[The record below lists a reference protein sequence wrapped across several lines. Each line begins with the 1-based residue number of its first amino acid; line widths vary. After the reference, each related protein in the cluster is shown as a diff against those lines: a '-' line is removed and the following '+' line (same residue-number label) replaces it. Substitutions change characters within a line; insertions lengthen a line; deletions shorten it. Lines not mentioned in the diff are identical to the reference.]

1 VGRALLVGFVAV
13 VLAGTPAAG
22 SGGATPQRGGTVVV
36 VRAPGMNCLNVFG
49 PCGVVSG
56 DPVLAQVL
64 EGAFEVGPDLVF
76 RPNLVSSVAIGRNPF
91 TLTYRIRPEARWSD
105 GVPVTASD
113 FLFTYKTF
121 ATQKTT
127 AIDERE
133 FYGKIRR
140 VRVLGPKAFRVVLRE
155 ALAGWRGYFNF
166 VLPRHALVGVDI
178 TAVWRDRLDN
188 PKTGRAIG
196 NGPFVVD
203 RFDPGSELVLV
214 RNPRYWGPHTA
225 YLDRYVVRFAKS
237 EPADLLGTLKRGEV
251 DFTTSVPGGNAPLTA
266 ELAEQAAHIPGWRA
280 VAWPTPGNEHLA
292 FRIGPGG
299 HPALR
304 NKLVRR
310 ALAFGIDRA
319 EIARTD
325 LRGGRPL
332 DNTAFSPGEQFYRP
346 HWSMY
351 RYRPAESRRL
361 LERAGCRRGVDG
373 VYVCTGE
380 RLSLRFVTLAGSPI
394 RERIVKQMQA
404 QLRPAGVEVQVTYA
418 PPNVVFSTILP
429 RGEFDAALFAWFH
442 GPGGH
447 FPPEGLCGDVQNWTG
462 YCGRLVMRD
471 LQQADRILDPRQR
484 AAVLN
489 SADAK
494 LARDVPLVPVL
505 QPLGHAALKQTIRGF
520 VPGGTMFNYT
530 QNTEDWWV
538 AR

>member
-1 VGRALLVGFVAV
+1 MGLVAA
-13 VLAGTPAAG
+13 VLAATPTAG
-22 SGGATPQRGGTVVV
+22 SGEASPQRGGTVVV
-36 VRAPGMNCLNVFG
+36 ERPPGMNCLNVFG
-49 PCGVVSG
+49 PCGIVSG
-56 DPVLAQVL
+56 DPVLAQVV
-64 EGAFEVGPDLVF
+64 EGAFEVGSDLVF
-76 RPNLVSSVAIGRNPF
+76 RPNLVSSVAIGRNPL

-113 FLFTYKTF
+113 FVFTYKIF

-155 ALAGWRGYFNF
+155 ALASWREYFNF
-166 VLPRHALVGVDI
+166 VLPSHALAGTDI

-196 NGPFVVD
+196 SGPFLVD
-203 RFDPGSELVLV
+203 RFEPGSELVLA

-225 YLDRYVVRFAKS
+225 YLDRYVVRFSKS
-237 EPADLLGTLKRGEV
+237 EPGDPLGALKRGEV
-251 DFTTSVPGGNAPLTA
+251 DFTTSVPGVAAPLTA
-266 ELAEQAAHIPGWRA
+266 ELAEQAARIPGWRA
-280 VAWPTPGNEHLA
+280 VAWSSPGKEHLA

-310 ALAFGIDRA
+310 ALAYGIDRA

-325 LRGGRPL
+325 LRGARPL
-332 DNTAFSPGEQFYRP
+332 DSTVFLPGEPFYRP
-346 HWSMY
+346 NWPRY
-351 RYRPAESRRL
+351 RYRPAEARRL
-361 LERAGCRRGVDG
+361 LEQAGCRRGADG
-373 VYVCTGE
+373 IYLCAGQ
-380 RLSLRFVTLAGSPI
+380 RLSLRFVTTAGSRT
-394 RERIVKQMQA
+394 RERALTHMQA
-404 QLRPAGVEVQVTYA
+404 HLRPVGVEVEVTYA
-418 PPNVVFSTILP
+418 PTTAFFGTILP
-429 RGEFDAALFAWFH
+429 RGDFDAALFAWFVS
-442 GPGGH
+442 PGG
-447 FPPEGLCGDVQNWTG
+447 FLPPEALCGDVQNWTG
-462 YCGRLVMRD
+462 YCSRLVMRD
-471 LQQADRILDPRQR
+471 ARQTDRIVDPRRR
-484 AAVLN
+484 AELLN

-494 LARDVPLVPVL
+494 LAQDVPLLPIL
-505 QPLGHAALKQTIRGF
+505 QPLGHAALKRTIRGF